1 MKIVILNAYQTKF
14 GELWERSLDDLIFEA
29 IFETVKNSNVNIKQI
44 QSIFIGNMLS
54 GLTSDQ
60 NHLTSL
66 VSEITDL
73 NVPIIRVES
82 ACASGGMAI
91 AQACQSIDSGQF
103 ENALV
108 IGAEKMT
115 DLPPETIASSLMT
128 AASEEERNCGLTFP
142 GLYALMANKY
152 FTDFGAKEEDLALV
166 PIKNHFHASLNNKS
180 HFPFEITLKQV
191 LESGKIAD
199 PLKLL
204 DCSPITDGAA
214 GVLLASE
221 NFAKKSSKNKVFIT
235 ASSIATDTLNLSKR
249 EKITEIKST
258 RIASKNAYKQAGVE
272 SKDINLA
279 EVHDCFSIA
288 EILAIED
295 LGFCK
300 KGEGYITIRSGK
312 TKLGGKLPI
321 NLSGGL
327 KACGHPVGA
336 SGVKQIVELF
346 NQMCHSCG
354 SRQTEIADI
363 GLAQNV
369 GGTGGTSVIHI
380 LQKYR

>member
-1 MKIVILNAYQTKF
+1 MKIGILGAYQTKF
-14 GELWERSLDDLIFEA
+14 GELWEKSLEDLISEA
-29 IFETVKNSNVNIKQI
+29 IFETVKNSNIDMGQI
-44 QSIFIGNMLS
+44 QSIFVGNMLS
-54 GLTSDQ
+54 GLISGQ

-66 VSEITDL
+66 ISEITGL
-73 NVPIIRVES
+73 NIPIIRVEA

-91 AQACQSIDSGQF
+91 AQACQSIDHGQF

-108 IGAEKMT
+108 IGVEKMT
-115 DLPPETIASSLMT
+115 DLLPETIALALMS

-152 FTDFGAKEEDLALV
+152 LTDFGVKEEDLALV
-166 PIKNHFHASLNNKS
+166 PVKNHFHASLNDKS
-180 HFPFEITLKQV
+180 HFHFKITLKQV

-204 DCSPITDGAA
+204 DCSPVTDGAA
-214 GVLLASE
+214 GILLTCE
-221 NFAKKSSKNKVFIT
+221 NFAGKSGKNKVFIT
-235 ASSIATDTLNLSKR
+235 ASSIATDTLSLSKR

-258 RIASKNAYKQAGVE
+258 KIASKMAYQQAGVE
-272 SKDINLA
+272 PKDINLA

-300 KGEGYITIRSGK
+300 KGEGSIATGSGK
-312 TKLGGKLPI
+312 TKLGGKLPV

-336 SGVKQIVELF
+336 TGVKQIVELF
-346 NQMCHSCG
+346 NQMCRFCG
-354 SRQTEIADI
+354 LRQAEITNI

-380 LQKYR
+380 LQKYS